1 MFATIVPWILVSLFF
16 ILLSISIY
24 YNYRFAKIILKVE
37 DSLEVCLEQL
47 DKREASISKILEI
60 PLFYDSP
67 QVRQVVNDIRAS
79 RDSILNVA
87 GQIASIEESMNEEE
101 NR

>member
-1 MFATIVPWILVSLFF
+1 MFVQFLPWFIVSLLF
-16 ILLSISIY
+16 LCLCTSIY

-37 DSLEVCLEQL
+37 DSLEICLEQL
-47 DKREASISKILEI
+47 DAREASISKILEI

-67 QVRQVVNDIRAS
+67 QVRQVVQDIRAS
-79 RDSILNVA
+79 RDSILLVA
-87 GQIASIEESMNEEE
+87 GQIASIEESVNEEE